1 MLKSVFPQENTYL
14 KIIVKTFIALG
25 RISKFPQTKQ
35 NLMERCSQHFHFLT
49 QCDTFTSSC

>member
-35 NLMERCSQHFHFLT
+35 NLIERFSQNFHFLT
-49 QCDTFTSSC
+49 QSDKFISSC